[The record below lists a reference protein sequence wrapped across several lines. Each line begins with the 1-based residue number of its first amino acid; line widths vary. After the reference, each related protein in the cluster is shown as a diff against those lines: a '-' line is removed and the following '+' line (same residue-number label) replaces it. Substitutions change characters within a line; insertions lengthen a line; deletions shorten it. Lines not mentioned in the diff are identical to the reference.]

1 MTTASTIESRM
12 SLERRDAILRCVG
25 GEVTSAPLRVG

>member
-1 MTTASTIESRM
+1 MTTASKVECR
-12 SLERRDAILRCVG
+12 LERRDAILRCVG